1 MRKAIL
7 YTFLT
12 AIFAITFS
20 ACSGGSSK
28 LEKICAEAQ
37 AQLPQNLGGGL
48 KMTGIAYEDG
58 NVVYTVECM
67 EVTCGRDFISTVEE
81 NKDQMKQMMM
91 ASYLDNPGMKKMVK
105 LFKDENAGI
114 EFVFKGKPSG
124 KTAVIEISN
133 SEL

>member
-1 MRKAIL
+1 MKKALL
-7 YTFLT
+7 YSFLM

-37 AQLPQNLGGGL
+37 AQLPQNLGGGM
-48 KMTGIAYEDG
+48 KMTNIAFEDG

-67 EVTCGRDFISTVEE
+67 EVTCGRDFISNIEE
-81 NKDQMKQMMM
+81 NKDEMKSMMM
-91 ASYLDNPGMKKMVK
+91 ASYLRNPQMQKMVK
-105 LFKDENAGI
+105 LFKEENAGI

-124 KTAVIEISN
+124 QTAVIEISN